1 MNRSWTFKL
10 CAFEYTL
17 SSSSIL
23 MHSDLNQS
31 INFKVAALKLHE
43 IFPFMQICKETLHV
57 SHFLFISLQTSEICV
72 QQRYFYN
79 RSIISIPCTL
89 SCSELCIPF
98 HCCVAYMISQQPP
111 NGSKSNALRPR
122 QDVNILCFLN
132 SQHQPQQEQQE
143 EGSPSISKKLESLK
157 LNTTKLLSD

>member
-57 SHFLFISLQTSEICV
+57 SHFLFVSLQTSEMCF

-89 SCSELCIPF
+89 SCSELCILF

-111 NGSKSNALRPR
+111 NGSKSNALKATTG
-122 QDVNILCFLN
+122 CTHYCAFYT
-132 SQHQPQQEQQE
+132 H
-143 EGSPSISKKLESLK
+143 SISHNRNSKKKVHHPYLK
-157 LNTTKLLSD
+157 SWNP